1 MPLRVLR
8 LALQRVIEV
17 VHEIA
22 DQDAADLLTD
32 AAQPSAESAQARAC
46 RQQRRLRIA
55 ARLRLHRR
63 AQIIRQ
69 ARSASNTD
77 VRPPPAGVR
86 GHGRENEVLPMPDMG
101 E

>member
-17 VHEIA
+17 VHELA
-22 DQDAADLLTD
+22 DQDVADVLTD
-32 AAQPSAESAQARAC
+32 APQPSAELAQARAC

-69 ARSASNTD
+69 ARSAALAD
-77 VRPPPAGVR
+77 GRPPPGGER
-86 GHGRENEVLPMPDMG
+86 DHGRESDVLPMPDMG

>member
-1 MPLRVLR
+1 M
-8 LALQRVIEV
+8 IEV
-17 VHEIA
+17 VHELA
-22 DQDAADLLTD
+22 DQDAAEALTD
-32 AAQPSAESAQARAC
+32 AAQPLAESAQARAC

-69 ARSASNTD
+69 ARSASLAD
-77 VRPPPAGVR
+77 ARPPPAGVR
-86 GHGRENEVLPMPDMG
+86 DHGRVNDILPMPDMG